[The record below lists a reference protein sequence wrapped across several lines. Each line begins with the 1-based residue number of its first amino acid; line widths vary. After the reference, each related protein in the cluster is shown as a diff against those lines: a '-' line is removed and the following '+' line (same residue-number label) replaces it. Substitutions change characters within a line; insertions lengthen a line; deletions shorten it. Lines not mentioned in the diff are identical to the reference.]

1 MTLDQAD
8 PPIDLEPSPRSPPA
22 PVPKRLHRHA
32 DIGHRWTEERP
43 HTLVVACSD
52 GRLQEATDTF
62 LGRELGLTQFDRFYM
77 PGGGGALASS
87 GRDFIRA
94 QQLRRECAY
103 LVELHSVARVV
114 LLFHGPAS
122 DGPAAAVCAD
132 YRRKMPWASP
142 ELVLARQRQ
151 DSVELIERRSEWA
164 GQASVASYRCEVHAG
179 GRITFRA
186 LDTDGTDQPIHG
198 EQHARVR

>member
-1 MTLDQAD
+1 MT
-8 PPIDLEPSPRSPPA
+8 R
-22 PVPKRLHRHA
+22 PV
-32 DIGHRWTEERP
+32 DVDHRWTEERP

-52 GRLQEATDTF
+52 GRLQEATDAF
-62 LGRELGLTQFDRFYM
+62 LGRELGLTQFDRFYV

-103 LVELHSVARVV
+103 LIELHRVARVL
-114 LLFHGPAS
+114 LLFHGPAI

-142 ELVLARQRQ
+142 ELLLGRQRQ
-151 DSVELIERRSEWA
+151 DSLELIERRSEWA
-164 GQASVASYRCEVHAG
+164 GQAFVASYRCEVHAG
-179 GRITFRA
+179 GRIAFRT
-186 LDTDGTDQPIHG
+186 LHPDTGDQSVAG
-198 EQHARVR
+198 EQRARLR